1 MKDGTF
7 HEDVGYGI
15 CENPSKGIA
24 IENSKKEAVSDARK
38 RALRV
43 FGNALGNCVYDKE
56 HVKKVKSKI
65 GSSSTSVISFDK
77 IRTFGEITP
86 DSVPLLSSDLIKM

>member
-1 MKDGTF
+1 MTF
-7 HEDVGYGI
+7 E
-15 CENPSKGIA
+15 GIA

-56 HVKKVKSKI
+56 HIKKVKSKI
-65 GSSSTSVISFDK
+65 GASSNSSVTYDK
-77 IRTFGEITP
+77 LRMVGESMTADASP
-86 DSVPLLSSDLIKM
+86 PAPQDNTCVFPCFF